1 MHEDPTWH
9 EKPRREGNVIYVRKI
24 PFDSKNYG
32 KAADRD
38 EKRKHYRH
46 CPMVRNHLD
55 NGIFAAFCYCGSGW
69 YRQQWEGILRKPV
82 GVKIL
87 KSLLKGDDTCEFAI
101 HLPVEQ

>member
-24 PFDSKNYG
+24 PFDSKNYD

-38 EKRKHYRH
+38 EKRKHYCH
-46 CPMVRNHLD
+46 CPIARNHLD
-55 NGIFAAFCYCGSGW
+55 NRIFATFCYCGSGR
-69 YRQQWEGILRKPV
+69 YRQEWEGILRKPV

-87 KSLLKGDDTCEFAI
+87 KSLLKGGDNCEFAI

>member
-38 EKRKHYRH
+38 EKRKHYCH

-55 NGIFAAFCYCGSGW
+55 NGIFAAFCYCGSG
-69 YRQQWEGILRKPV
+69 
-82 GVKIL
+82 
-87 KSLLKGDDTCEFAI
+87 
-101 HLPVEQ
+101 